1 MGIERNTNLN
11 SETRELMQ
19 CCIYFL
25 GVGVEGMCNGRISLP
40 WETQELNSFHKVA
53 RTFENLF
60 TGSTVMAPVGKQ
72 LFPADTGG
80 ELWGDDRPHIL
91 GHHCF

>member
-1 MGIERNTNLN
+1 
-11 SETRELMQ
+11 
-19 CCIYFL
+19 
-25 GVGVEGMCNGRISLP
+25 MCNGRISLP
-40 WETQELNSFHKVA
+40 WGTWELNSFHKVA